1 MKFEEWKMFIKESL
15 SFDKLKTMGAEI
27 KTHMEKDLDRIFVIP
42 DFDTFERE
50 GEPAQQSILF
60 TDKKL
65 RTFSFNYTTRGQLY
79 SVDFWKSEKLSYKPS
94 VTMYY
99 NSGNIK
105 DLYLVVPEIAKTPS
119 KDINIKQILV
129 KKKSLA
135 LAEDENIDLD
145 VHFEDSKPQKEA
157 DPAVKKAEKKID
169 ADEYDFADP
178 ETIFED
184 LKTYVSMVISGKQP
198 SLLITGSPG
207 VGKTYLVSTLLKE
220 SGQDFLI
227 VKGRSTAA
235 GMYTTLWENNGK
247 IVVFDDCD
255 SVFSS
260 DDAVNILKGAL
271 DSYGERTISWLT
283 GRPLKSGT
291 EKVPTSFNFTG
302 KVIFISNLPQRKIDD
317 AIKSRSF
324 VIEVAL
330 TPADMI
336 KKMKKELNN
345 ILPGSPRHL
354 KEIAMNFIERISKK
368 TDNLEL
374 NMRTLIKAIKIIDE
388 VDDLKVAERLIM
400 QQCSYK

>member
-15 SFDKLKTMGAEI
+15 SFDKLKSMGEDI
-27 KTHMEKDLDRIFVIP
+27 KAHVEKDLEKVFVIP

-65 RTFSFNYTTRGQLY
+65 RTFSFNYTLRGQLF
-79 SVDFWKSEKLSYKPS
+79 SVDFWKSDKLTSKPAI
-94 VTMYY
+94 TMYY
-99 NSGNIK
+99 NSGNIS
-105 DLYLVVPEIAKTPS
+105 DLYSIVPEIAKNPS
-119 KDINIKQILV
+119 KDINIKQILA
-129 KKKSLA
+129 KKKA
-135 LAEDENIDLD
+135 LAEADEIDLD
-145 VHFEDSKPQKEA
+145 VHFEDSKPQKES
-157 DPAVKKAEKKID
+157 DPAVKKAEKKIE

-178 ETIFED
+178 ETIFDD
-184 LKTYVSMVISGKQP
+184 LKTYVKMVIAGKQP

-207 VGKTYLVSTLLKE
+207 VGKTYLVSNLLKE
-220 SGQDFLI
+220 SGQEFI
-227 VKGRSTAA
+227 HVKGRSTAA

-247 IVVFDDCD
+247 IIVFDDCD
-255 SVFSS
+255 SVFGS

-302 KVIFISNLPQRKIDD
+302 RVIFISNLPQRKIDD

-330 TPADMI
+330 TPEDMI
-336 KKMKKELNN
+336 KKMKKELNA
-345 ILPGSPRHL
+345 ILPESPRHL

>member
-15 SFDKLKTMGAEI
+15 SIGKLKTMGEEI
-27 KTHMEKDLDRIFVIP
+27 KSKIEKDFDKVFVIP

-65 RTFSFNYTTRGQLY
+65 RTFSFNYTTKGQLY
-79 SVDFWKSEKLSYKPS
+79 SIDFWKSEIASSRPS
-94 VTMYY
+94 ITMYY
-99 NSGNIK
+99 NSGNIS
-105 DLYLVVPEIAKTPS
+105 DLYIIVPEIAKNPV
-119 KDINIKQILV
+119 KDVDIKRILAR
-129 KKKSLA
+129 KKAFMS
-135 LAEDENIDLD
+135 ETEEIDLD
-145 VHFEDSKPQKEA
+145 VHFEDSKPQKET
-157 DPAVKKAEKKID
+157 DPSVKKAEKKLE
-169 ADEYDFADP
+169 DEYDFSDP
-178 ETIFED
+178 ATIFDD
-184 LKTYVSMVISGKQP
+184 LKTYVNMVISGKQP

-207 VGKTYLVSTLLKE
+207 VGKTYLVSKLLKD
-220 SGQDFLI
+220 SGKEFKH

-247 IVVFDDCD
+247 IIVFDDCD

-283 GRPLKSGT
+283 GRPLKSGD
-291 EKVPTSFNFTG
+291 EKVPTSFDFTG
-302 KVIFISNLPQRKIDD
+302 KVIFISNLPQKKIDE

-330 TPADMI
+330 TPEDMI
-336 KKMKKELNN
+336 IKMKKELHA
-345 ILPGSPRHL
+345 ILPEVPRHL
-354 KEIAMNFIERISKK
+354 KEIAMNFIERIAKK
-368 TDNLEL
+368 TDTLEL
-374 NMRTLIKAIKIIDE
+374 NMRTLIKAVKIIDD